1 MITPQRWLPAL
12 SVLVLLVSS
21 RPEADSHVS
30 LSVSPLVAFAPAEVT
45 VRAMVDAH
53 PDNRRLE
60 IVADAPSF
68 YRSSE
73 VPLEGESAP
82 RTSFFRFL
90 GLPGGDYTVRATVR
104 DNRGEVRAQTAIT
117 VRIVGT
123 GD

>member
-1 MITPQRWLPAL
+1 MITRKRWLPAL
-12 SVLVLLVSS
+12 SALLLLVSS

-30 LSVSPLVAFAPAEVT
+30 LKVDPRVAFAPAEVT

-60 IVADAPSF
+60 IVADAPAF

-73 VPLEGESAP
+73 IPLEGELAP

-90 GLPGGDYTVRATVR
+90 GLPVGEYTVRATVR
-104 DNRGEVRAQTAIT
+104 NQRGDVRALTAIT
-117 VRIVGT
+117 VQIL
-123 GD
+123 GDGA